1 MLYNIRTLI
10 LIYHKFLK
18 EVRNF
23 VRANVQL
30 DFYNRYDL
38 KLTLIISRVKD
49 KKTASII
56 MAN

>member
-30 DFYNRYDL
+30 DFYRYDL